1 MSAHRRHKLKLL
13 IAALCAAAL
22 VAGCGGDSYR
32 DDVKAASEEFEKST
46 KAAFSKYRSAKSKKD
61 FSAGV
66 DQFQAAIRKFNAKLK
81 DLEPPDGA
89 KDEQARLIKVLNQ
102 FSADMGATR
111 DALNKGD
118 VAKVQSLQEKV
129 VTDVGAVRSAEQA
142 LDKAT
147 D

>member
-1 MSAHRRHKLKLL
+1 MSAHRHKLKLL

-32 DDVKAASEEFEKST
+32 DDVKAASEDFKETT
-46 KAAFSKYRSAKSKKD
+46 KKTFDKYQSARSKKQ
-61 FSAGV
+61 FTASV
-66 DQFQAAIRKFNAKLK
+66 NEFQAAIREFNGKLK
-81 DLEPPDGA
+81 KLDPPDDA
-89 KDEQARLIKVLNQ
+89 KAAQARLIRVLNQ

-118 VAKVQSLQEKV
+118 VAQLQTLQGKV
-129 VTDVGAVRSAEQA
+129 VTDIGAVRSAERA
-142 LDKAT
+142 LDKAS